1 MFLVKAVG
9 ATIVPTAFFSR
20 WCMSNII
27 DFPNRNTDDVGDNP
41 LDRNYKFF
49 PHPLLLL
56 AAKMAEE
63 RNYNRQFSTNF
74 VELLKASDSDFN
86 YPILMTIP
94 HEHAAGVKVDPHLR
108 CQITGPWGEEGALEE
123 VWLDVDLDLYSAL
136 PDTGIFDDETG
147 HIPQA

>member
-1 MFLVKAVG
+1 MG
-9 ATIVPTAFFSR
+9 AIIVPTAFFSR
-20 WCMSNII
+20 WRMDNII
-27 DFPNRNTDDVGDNP
+27 DFPNRDTDEVGDSP

-56 AAKMAEE
+56 AAKIAEE

-86 YPILMTIP
+86 CPILMTIP

-108 CQITGPWGEEGALEE
+108 CQITGPWGEEGALDE
-123 VWLDVDLDLYSAL
+123 VWLDVDLNLFSAL
-136 PDTGIFDDETG
+136 PDTGIFDEETG